1 VRKLFTI
8 VLICT
13 CFSSTAQNLVPNP
26 SFEQYN
32 FCPNNS
38 SDLNSVKN
46 WFMPVNAPFNF
57 QYFNSCA
64 SSITSNCSVPLNS
77 SGYELAFTGS
87 AYISLALAGN
97 FSSIAQDRNIRN
109 YTSIKLNSTLIV
121 NRYYSVSL
129 MYSCIDSVFYATKN
143 FSVLFTNSTPQF
155 GSPFTPPY
163 TILPYSPQ
171 LDNNDFLDNKVGW
184 KKLSWIYKANGNENY
199 MTLGNFKNN
208 TQSDAII
215 SNPLASLISG
225 KAAAIY
231 IDDVI
236 VEPYNCATGLIK
248 DTTVCNNETINIQL
262 PANILASYTWQD
274 GSIGANYIINN
285 AGTYWVTTNALG
297 CTATDTIKVKY
308 KYATPFSL
316 GGNKTLCKNETL
328 ILQVPNAYNSYLWQ
342 NGTTAPTL
350 AVKDSGL
357 YFVTATQ
364 GKCTY
369 TDTAKIT
376 TINCICDPQVPT
388 AFTPNNDNMND
399 QFGPKLNC
407 AVTNYAFNIYNRY
420 GQVVFTSTNPSA
432 KWNGTFNNAPSP
444 AGSYVYVLQY
454 SIKGDAILQKQ
465 GSFLLVE

>member
-1 VRKLFTI
+1 MV
-8 VLICT
+8 
-13 CFSSTAQNLVPNP
+13 
-26 SFEQYN
+26 
-32 FCPNNS
+32 
-38 SDLNSVKN
+38 
-46 WFMPVNAPFNF
+46 
-57 QYFNSCA
+57 
-64 SSITSNCSVPLNS
+64 
-77 SGYELAFTGS
+77 
-87 AYISLALAGN
+87 
-97 FSSIAQDRNIRN
+97 
-109 YTSIKLNSTLIV
+109 
-121 NRYYSVSL
+121 
-129 MYSCIDSVFYATKN
+129 
-143 FSVLFTNSTPQF
+143 
-155 GSPFTPPY
+155 
-163 TILPYSPQ
+163 
-171 LDNNDFLDNKVGW
+171 
-184 KKLSWIYKANGNENY
+184 
-199 MTLGNFKNN
+199 GNFKTN
-208 TQSDAII
+208 TGIDLII
-215 SNPLASLISG
+215 VNPLTPPSQRNSG
-225 KAAAIY
+225 IY

-248 DTTVCNNETINIQL
+248 DTIVCNNETINIQL
-262 PANILASYTWQD
+262 PANTLASYTWQD
-274 GSIGANYIINN
+274 GTIGANYTINN
-285 AGTYWVTTNALG
+285 AGTYWVTTTALG

-308 KYATPFSL
+308 KNATPFSL

-328 ILQVPNAYNSYLWQ
+328 TLQVPNVYNSYLWQ

-350 AVKDSGL
+350 TVKDSGL

-388 AFTPNNDNMND
+388 AFTPNNDNIND